1 MAGKNITEFQRI
13 ANERGWTFKQ
23 IAERWGLS
31 ERQLSRIAQDAK
43 IRDLDSVKGLPIKKK
58 SK

>member
-1 MAGKNITEFQRI
+1 MTGKNITEFQRI

>member
-1 MAGKNITEFQRI
+1 MTGKIITEFQRI
-13 ANERGWTFKQ
+13 ANKRGWTFKQ

-43 IRDLDSVKGLPIKKK
+43 IRDLDSEKGLPIKKK

>member
-1 MAGKNITEFQRI
+1 MTGKVITEFQRI

-43 IRDLDSVKGLPIKKK
+43 TRDLDSVKGLPRKKK

>member
-1 MAGKNITEFQRI
+1 MTGKKITEFQRI